1 MPKLA
6 PTPDQYLSGFPP
18 PTQALA
24 HRTRALVR
32 RVLPGAT
39 EQVQLGWQTISYYV
53 PGRAQ
58 PVRTGFIIPHADYV
72 TLGFQY
78 GVLLDD
84 PDGRLLGGA
93 ERLKQVRYLT
103 LPDARAV
110 RDPALPVWL
119 RQAAELALMPTALR
133 GPLLA
138 AALVKAGV

>member
-1 MPKLA
+1 MRTLSPEQFLA
-6 PTPDQYLSGFPP
+6 GFPP
-18 PTQALA
+18 PIQALA
-24 HRTRALVR
+24 NRTRNLVG
-32 RVLPGAT
+32 RVLPGIT

-53 PGRAQ
+53 PGHAQ
-58 PVRTGFIIPHADYV
+58 PVRTGFIIPHEAYV

-78 GVLLDD
+78 GLLLDD

-93 ERLKQVRYLT
+93 EKLKQVRYLT

-138 AALVKAGV
+138 AARVKAGV